1 MGIGIQLETC
11 PIVTGSTIKGSVFIS
26 FGKDVKA
33 KQLVVQLKGEE
44 FTKVQY
50 TKQVRVSDFED
61 KGVSEYKSVKC
72 QSYSR

>member
-33 KQLVVQLKGEE
+33 NQLVVQLKGEE
-44 FTKVQY
+44 YTKVQY
-50 TKQVRVSDFED
+50 EPTIED
-61 KGVSEYKSVKC
+61 WGDKKSEVGWDCKT
-72 QSYSR
+72 YSR

>member
-44 FTKVQY
+44 YTKVQY
-50 TKQVRVSDFED
+50 TKQVRKTGESEFE
-61 KGVSEYKSVKC
+61 SVQC

>member
-26 FGKDVKA
+26 FEKDVKA

-44 FTKVQY
+44 YTKVQY
-50 TKQVRVSDFED
+50 TKQVSKTGES
-61 KGVSEYKSVKC
+61 GYESVQC